1 MVAAIHIG
9 VGSDVVCSTKMG
21 NARASTRGTVNRKF
35 HAFLCSS
42 AGFSL
47 GCSKVMS
54 MNVVKQSFGD
64 VTTLGG
70 DTCPPCTGLTPD
82 ALPEVQ
88 MPVMAEDLQSGVS
101 ARSDLSGTV
110 S

>member
-1 MVAAIHIG
+1 MRQVSG
-9 VGSDVVCSTKMG
+9 V
-21 NARASTRGTVNRKF
+21 RKCIS
-35 HAFLCSS
+35 A

-47 GCSKVMS
+47 GCKVMS

-82 ALPEVQ
+82 ALPEVP
-88 MPVMAEDLQSGVS
+88 MSVMAGDLQSGVS
-101 ARSDLSGTV
+101 ARSVFLRTKGYAG
-110 S
+110 

>member
-1 MVAAIHIG
+1 M
-9 VGSDVVCSTKMG
+9 
-21 NARASTRGTVNRKF
+21 
-35 HAFLCSS
+35 SS

-54 MNVVKQSFGD
+54 MNVVRQSFGD

-101 ARSDLSGTV
+101 ARSIFLQTDISQVNARRFIRVGLQDDRTCLSLKTTKINYSWLIG
-110 S
+110 